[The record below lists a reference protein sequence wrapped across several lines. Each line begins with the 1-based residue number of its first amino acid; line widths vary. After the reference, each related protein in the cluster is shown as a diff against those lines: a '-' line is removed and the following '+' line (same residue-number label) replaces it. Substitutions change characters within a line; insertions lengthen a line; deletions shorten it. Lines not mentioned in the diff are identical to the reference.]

1 MVAKEKKKAQDFL
14 LLQPSMKTMNNGKQ
28 QHMNQNKRIQVWGGV
43 LVDLAVVVCTWY
55 RIWCPC
61 YTHKTLKLPS

>member
-28 QHMNQNKRIQVWGGV
+28 QHMNQNK
-43 LVDLAVVVCTWY
+43 
-55 RIWCPC
+55 
-61 YTHKTLKLPS
+61 